1 MVETKEPG
9 TLEKQIAIYEK
20 MQDDLEAKHH
30 GKWVVFYDE
39 ELQGIYESLDD
50 AATEA
55 ATRFG
60 RGPYLI
66 RQVGEPPY
74 HLPSSMLHRPVHADS

>member
-1 MVETKEPG
+1 MVEMKEELA
-9 TLEKQIAIYEK
+9 LERQIAIYK
-20 MQDDLEAKHH
+20 TMQDDLEAKHH
-30 GKWVVFYDE
+30 GKWVVFYDQ

-50 AATEA
+50 AAVEA

-74 HLPSSMLHRPVHADS
+74 RLPSSMLYGPVHADS